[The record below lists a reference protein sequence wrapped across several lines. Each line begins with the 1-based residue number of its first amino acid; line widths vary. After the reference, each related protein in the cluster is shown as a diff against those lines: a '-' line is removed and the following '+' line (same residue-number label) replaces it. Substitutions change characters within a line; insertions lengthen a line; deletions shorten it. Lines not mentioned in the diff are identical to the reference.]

1 MGKGKRIREE
11 RQQGLDA
18 RQAVGELFQIE
29 GASEF
34 LAWNERYTSH
44 RRAILERL
52 TEWCEKPTMG
62 PSFRPWHLLVAAAA
76 NEPEVAWEEM
86 ERTRS
91 DLAAL
96 ETNLE
101 ADLDEAVVTL
111 EGGDPQGAI
120 GVIDQAVLRTG
131 MLPLLHGAFE
141 LLRAS
146 ALASCRDRPLAR
158 RQEEGIAALNRALEC
173 ATPGERAAW
182 ILRPLANLWAER
194 QEGDRRR
201 NLGVA
206 IDLYRLALSEIE
218 GQDCDE
224 IAASLQTQL
233 AMALLRRDDG
243 DRRSRLEEALALC
256 KTALQTRTLDADPQG
271 WAHAQINRAAVV
283 AQLAQL
289 SDASREEAESIYE
302 EVIAQ
307 AEAFD
312 DYLLLAGAH
321 YELARSQRGRA
332 HRTPEDMLE
341 IYTRGNDEKA
351 NARERSLLC
360 SATEHLA
367 IAESLLLANKDDS
380 SARPRLLAERTVVM
394 EMLGEREAALA
405 AGREAMGVLSPT
417 ETPRACLDAGTK
429 LGAMLVEAGQWEEAA
444 AIYRPTINAAEL
456 LFQTSLSREARAFQ
470 TQSFGHL
477 GRWASLAFAANDD
490 LEEAVLALEGSRTR
504 ELRFRLT
511 PGTGDPEALAELPA
525 ELREEYESAA
535 AEFAAAAPLTSEEA
549 DESRLQTALASI
561 RVDPR
566 FKDFLRGPR
575 IDQIYADIEEGWPL
589 LYVNPT
595 PLGTLL
601 LTISPAPEPKIEAR
615 FLETPTSTEVFLKLL
630 GAPEEG
636 EEIHTSYLNAA
647 GSFGKPQPNL
657 EDAIDQVEPWIGK
670 NIAQTIAEQLDTLDA
685 RGVTL
690 IISGP
695 LATFPLGAASWTS
708 EGRSHRLLDQW
719 EVRYAPSATVAALS
733 HQRLRERERQAP
745 FLVGLGNPLGDLVAA
760 RAEIEEIAIH
770 FDRAAELAHGLQA
783 DAAFLRANVQRASH
797 LHLACH
803 GAAAVFA
810 PEEVG
815 VELSDGLFSAA
826 DLAAVGGLRT
836 RLAVLSACQ
845 TAVPDIGQLPGEA
858 ISTSTALLLAGSAS
872 VIATLWPVDDAAT
885 ALLMVKFYEE
895 HLGGG
900 LPPAAALRRAQLWLR
915 DLDAS
920 MESDF
925 LAVHPALAAEFRR
938 RRRAGKVPGRCG
950 EISLKSSSHRP
961 YAHPA
966 NWAGF
971 IVIGA

>member
-1 MGKGKRIREE
+1 MGKGKRIREK
-11 RQQGLDA
+11 RQQCFDA

-29 GASEF
+29 EASQF

-44 RRAILERL
+44 RRAILESL
-52 TEWCEKPTMG
+52 TEWCEKPATG
-62 PSFRPWHLLVAAAA
+62 PSFRPWHGLVAAAA
-76 NEPEVAWEEM
+76 NAPEAAWEEM

-101 ADLDEAVVTL
+101 ADLEDAVATL

-120 GVIDQAVLRTG
+120 TAIDQAVPHAG
-131 MLPLLHGAFE
+131 MLPLLHGALE

-146 ALASCRDRPLAR
+146 ALASCRDRPLAQ

-173 ATPGERAAW
+173 ATPGERAARV
-182 ILRPLANLWAER
+182 LRPLANLWAER

-206 IDLYRLALSEIE
+206 IDLYRLALDEIE
-218 GQDCDE
+218 GLGCDE

-256 KTALQTRTLDADPQG
+256 KRALQTRTLDADPQG
-271 WAHAQINRAAVV
+271 WAHAQVNRAAVV

-289 SDASREEAESIYE
+289 GDASQKEAESIYE

-321 YELARSQRGRA
+321 YELARIQRGRA
-332 HRTPEDMLE
+332 NRTPEDMLE
-341 IYTRGNDEKA
+341 ISTCGNDEEA
-351 NARERSLLC
+351 TTRERSLLR

-367 IAESLLLANKDDS
+367 TAESLLLANEDDS

-405 AGREAMGVLSPT
+405 AGREAMGLLSPT

-429 LGAMLVEAGQWEEAA
+429 LGAMLIEASQWTEAVA
-444 AIYRPTINAAEL
+444 VYRPTLSAAEL

-470 TQSFGHL
+470 TQSFGQL
-477 GRWASLAFAANDD
+477 GRWASLAFAANGD

-504 ELRFRLT
+504 ELRFRLA

-525 ELREEYESAA
+525 ELRVEYESAA
-535 AEFAAAAPLTSEEA
+535 AEFAVTAPLTSEEA
-549 DESRLQTALASI
+549 DESRLQAALAAI

-566 FKDFLRGPR
+566 FKDFLRAPR
-575 IDQIYADIEEGWPL
+575 IEQVHAATEEGWPL
-589 LYVNPT
+589 VYVNPT
-595 PLGTLL
+595 PLGILL
-601 LTISPAPEPKIEAR
+601 LAISPAPEPTIEAR
-615 FLETPTSTEVFLKLL
+615 FLETPTSTEIFLRLL
-630 GAPEEG
+630 GAPEEN
-636 EEIHTSYLNAA
+636 EEIRASYLNAA
-647 GSFGKPQPNL
+647 GSFGDPQSNL

-670 NIAQTIAEQLDTLDA
+670 GIARVIAEQLDTLDA
-685 RGVTL
+685 RGVAL

-719 EVRYAPSATVAALS
+719 EVRYAPSATISALS
-733 HQRLRERERQAP
+733 HQRLREREQQAS
-745 FLVGLGNPLGDLVAA
+745 FLVGLGNPLGDLAAA
-760 RAEIEEIAIH
+760 RAEIDEIAIH
-770 FDRAAELAHGLQA
+770 FDRAAELAHGRKA
-783 DAAFLRANVQRASH
+783 DTTFLRANIGRASH

-803 GAAAVFA
+803 GSAAVLA

-815 VELSDGLFSAA
+815 IALSDGLFSAA

-858 ISTSTALLLAGSAS
+858 TSTSTALLLAGSAS

-895 HLGGG
+895 HLGGA
-900 LPPAAALRRAQLWLR
+900 LPPAAALRRAQRWLR
-915 DLDAS
+915 DLDVSA
-920 MESDF
+920 ESNF
-925 LAVHPALAAEFRR
+925 LAVHSALAAEFRR
-938 RRRAGKVPGRCG
+938 RRRAGKEPGRRG
-950 EISLKSSSHRP
+950 KTSLGSSPHRP
-961 YAHPA
+961 YAHLA
-966 NWAGF
+966 YWAGF
-971 IVIGA
+971 IAIGA